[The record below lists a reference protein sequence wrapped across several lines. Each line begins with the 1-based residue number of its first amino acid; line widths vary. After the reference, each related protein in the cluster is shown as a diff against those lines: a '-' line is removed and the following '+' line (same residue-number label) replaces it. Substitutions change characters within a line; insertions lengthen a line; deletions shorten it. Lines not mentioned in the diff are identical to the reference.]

1 MPLQREFP
9 SSSSSSSLRRVS
21 RAADVIPS
29 PIQPNSKIEF
39 LFNGARSLRKF
50 RATMELRI
58 RTYIHIHRVTGVRP
72 TNHRAKLS
80 TARERE
86 RERGVEADRV
96 TSRIDAILAAIHTI
110 PPAGTLPGIVSTDN
124 TLTDD
129 LPFTRALFTAS
140 PRDDEIYLFC
150 QRIDKS

>member
-50 RATMELRI
+50 RATLE
-58 RTYIHIHRVTGVRP
+58 
-72 TNHRAKLS
+72 
-80 TARERE
+80 
-86 RERGVEADRV
+86 
-96 TSRIDAILAAIHTI
+96 
-110 PPAGTLPGIVSTDN
+110 
-124 TLTDD
+124 LTDG
-129 LPFTRALFTAS
+129 T
-140 PRDDEIYLFC
+140 
-150 QRIDKS
+150 